1 MARQNGTATQ
11 EIMELLT
18 QTGVSENM
26 ANCVQMLINESMK
39 MERTAY
45 LQASPYER
53 SAERIDYANGYKPKT
68 LQTRIGELELTV
80 PQTRNGGFYP
90 SVIQKGV
97 RSERALLT
105 TIAEMYIQGVSTR
118 KVTKILEELCG
129 CQVSSSQVS
138 RIVQSLDVELEAWR
152 NRPLGHFS
160 YLMVDA
166 RYEKVRYGHEIRDC
180 AVLWAIGIR
189 SDGQREI
196 LGVDVALSEAE
207 IYWREFFLSLVA
219 RKLIGVS
226 YIVSDD
232 HPGLTGALKSVFPG
246 VAWNR
251 CHTHLARNT
260 QDHVSKAANKV
271 PVAQDVRAILQASD
285 LETAQF
291 LLNRFADRWA
301 SLEPKL
307 VHWAQ
312 INIPQGFQVLALDH
326 VYRRSLRSSNLIERF
341 NREIKRRSRV
351 VRIFPNTDSC
361 LRLVS
366 AILIEFNDDW
376 STGRRLFSA

>member
-1 MARQNGTATQ
+1 MAQQNGTVTQ
-11 EIMELLT
+11 EIMELLI
-18 QTGVSENM
+18 QNGVGESM
-26 ANCVQMLINESMK
+26 AHCVQILLNEAMK
-39 MERTAY
+39 MERSAY

-53 SAERIDYANGYKPKT
+53 SIDRIDHANGFKPKT

-138 RIVQSLDVELEAWR
+138 RVVQSMDVELASWR

-189 SDGQREI
+189 SDGSREI
-196 LGVDVALSEAE
+196 LGVDVAFSEAE
-207 IYWREFFLSLVA
+207 IHWREFFSSLVS
-219 RKLIGVS
+219 RNLIGVS

-232 HPGLTGALKSVFPG
+232 HVGLTKALKSVFPG

-251 CHTHLARNT
+251 CHTHLARNV

-271 PVAQDVRAILQASD
+271 PVAQDVRTILQATD

-312 INIPQGFQVLALDH
+312 INLPQGFQVLALDPL
-326 VYRRSLRSSNLIERF
+326 YRRSLRTSNLIERF
-341 NREIKRRSRV
+341 NREIKRRSSV
-351 VRIFPNTDSC
+351 VRIFPNMDSC

-366 AILIEFNDDW
+366 AVLIEFNDDW
-376 STGRRLFSA
+376 STARRLFSV

>member
-1 MARQNGTATQ
+1 MAQQHGTARQ
-11 EIMELLT
+11 EIIELLI

-26 ANCVQMLINESMK
+26 AQCVQLLINEAMK
-39 MERTAY
+39 MERSAY
-45 LQASPYER
+45 LNAQPYQR
-53 SAERIDYANGYKPKT
+53 TPDRMDHANGYKPKT
-68 LQTRIGELELTV
+68 LHTRIGELELTV

-90 SVIQKGV
+90 SVIQKGL

-129 CQVSSSQVS
+129 CQISSAQVS
-138 RIVQSLDVELEAWR
+138 RIVQSLDEDLEAWR

-160 YLMVDA
+160 HLMVDA

-180 AVLWAIGIR
+180 AVLWGIGIR
-189 SDGQREI
+189 EDGQREV
-196 LGVDVALSEAE
+196 LGVSVAFSEAE
-207 IYWREFFLSLVA
+207 IHWREFFSSLVS
-219 RKLIGVS
+219 RGLLGVS

-232 HPGLTGALKSVFPG
+232 HVGLTNALKSVFPG
-246 VAWNR
+246 AAWNR
-251 CHTHLARNT
+251 CHTHLARNV
-260 QDHVSKAANKV
+260 QDHVSKSRNKDR
-271 PVAQDVRAILQASD
+271 VAQDIRTILQSTD

-291 LLNRFADRWA
+291 LLNRFADRWIN
-301 SLEPKL
+301 LEPKL

-312 INIPQGFQVLALDH
+312 INIPQGFQVLSLDPKL
-326 VYRRSLRSSNLIERF
+326 RRSLRTSNLIERF

-351 VRIFPNTDSC
+351 VRIFPNMDSC

-366 AILIEFNDDW
+366 AVLIEFNDDW
-376 STGRRLFSA
+376 STGRRLFSV

>member
-1 MARQNGTATQ
+1 MAQRNGTATQ
-11 EIMELLT
+11 EIMELLM
-18 QTGVSENM
+18 QTGVSSNM
-26 ANCVQMLINESMK
+26 ANCVQMLLNEAMK
-39 MERTAY
+39 MERTEY

-53 SAERIDYANGYKPKT
+53 NSERIDHANGYKSKT
-68 LQTRIGELELTV
+68 LQTRIGALELTV

-97 RSERALLT
+97 RSERALFT

-138 RIVQSLDVELEAWR
+138 RIVQALDGELAAWR

-166 RYEKVRYGHEIRDC
+166 RYEKVRYGHDIRDC

-189 SDGQREI
+189 SDGTREI
-196 LGVDVALSEAE
+196 LGVDIAFSEAE
-207 IYWREFFLSLVA
+207 IHWRDFFSSLVS
-219 RKLIGVS
+219 RGLIGVA

-232 HPGLTGALKSVFPG
+232 HVGLTNALKSVFPG
-246 VAWNR
+246 IAWNR
-251 CHTHLARNT
+251 CHTHLARNV
-260 QDHVSKAANKV
+260 QDHVSKSANKI
-271 PVAQDVRAILQASD
+271 PVAQDVRSILQAPD
-285 LETAQF
+285 LPTAQL
-291 LLNRFADRWA
+291 LLNRFADRWEP
-301 SLEPKL
+301 LEPKL

-312 INIPQGFQVLALDH
+312 INIPQAFQVLALDPAI
-326 VYRRSLRSSNLIERF
+326 RRSLRTSNLIERF

-351 VRIFPNTDSC
+351 VRIFPNIESC

-376 STGRRLFSA
+376 STGRRVFSV

>member
-1 MARQNGTATQ
+1 
-11 EIMELLT
+11 MELLI
-18 QTGVSENM
+18 QTGVGETM
-26 ANCVQMLINESMK
+26 AHCFQLLINEAMK
-39 MERTAY
+39 MERSAY

-53 SAERIDYANGYKPKT
+53 NAERVDHANGFKSKT
-68 LQTRIGELELTV
+68 LHTRIGDLELTV

-118 KVTKILEELCG
+118 KVTKILEELCD

-138 RIVQSLDVELEAWR
+138 RIVQSLDGDLEAWR
-152 NRPLGHFS
+152 NRPLGHFP

-189 SDGQREI
+189 NDGNREI
-196 LGVDVALSEAE
+196 LGVNVAFSEAE
-207 IYWREFFLSLVA
+207 IHWREFFSSLVS
-219 RKLIGVS
+219 RGLIGVS

-232 HPGLTGALKSVFPG
+232 HLGLTNALKSVFPG
-246 VAWNR
+246 IAWNR

-260 QDHVSKAANKV
+260 QDHVAKAINKI
-271 PVAQDVRAILQASD
+271 PVAQDIRAILQATD
-285 LETAQF
+285 TDTAQF
-291 LLNRFADRWA
+291 LLNRFADRWIK
-301 SLEPKL
+301 LEPKL

-312 INIPQGFQVLALDH
+312 INIPQGFQALSLDPKF
-326 VYRRSLRSSNLIERF
+326 RRSLRTSNLIERF

-351 VRIFPNTDSC
+351 VRIFPNIDSC

-376 STGRRLFSA
+376 STGRRLFSL

>member
-326 VYRRSLRSSNLIERF
+326 VNRRSLRTSNLIERF

-376 STGRRLFSA
+376 STERRLFTA

>member
-11 EIMELLT
+11 EIMELLM

-26 ANCVQMLINESMK
+26 AQCVQMLLNEAMK

-53 SAERIDYANGYKPKT
+53 NAERIDYANGYKPKT

-232 HPGLTGALKSVFPG
+232 HAGLTGALNSVFPG

>member
-1 MARQNGTATQ
+1 M
-11 EIMELLT
+11 LL
-18 QTGVSENM
+18 
-26 ANCVQMLINESMK
+26 NEAMK

-53 SAERIDYANGYKPKT
+53 NAERIDYANGYKPKT

-326 VYRRSLRSSNLIERF
+326 VNRRSLRTSNLIERF

>member
-11 EIMELLT
+11 EIMELLM

-26 ANCVQMLINESMK
+26 AQCVQMLLNEAMK

-53 SAERIDYANGYKPKT
+53 NAERIDYANGYKPKT
-68 LQTRIGELELTV
+68 LQTRIGEVELTV

-232 HPGLTGALKSVFPG
+232 HAGLTGALNSVFPG

-271 PVAQDVRAILQASD
+271 PVAQDVRAILHASD

>member
-326 VYRRSLRSSNLIERF
+326 VNRRSLRTSNLIERF

-366 AILIEFNDDW
+366 AILIEFNDEW

>member
-11 EIMELLT
+11 EIMELLM

-26 ANCVQMLINESMK
+26 AQCFQMLINEAMK

-53 SAERIDYANGYKPKT
+53 NVDRIDQSNGFKSKT
-68 LQTRIGELELTV
+68 LHTRIGDLELTV

-118 KVTKILEELCG
+118 KVTKILEELCD

-138 RIVQSLDVELEAWR
+138 RIVQSLDGDLEAWR
-152 NRPLGHFS
+152 NRPLGRFS
-160 YLMVDA
+160 HLMVDA

-180 AVLWAIGIR
+180 AVLWGIGIR
-189 SDGQREI
+189 NDGQREI
-196 LGVDVALSEAE
+196 LGVTVAFSEAE
-207 IYWREFFLSLVA
+207 IHWREFLSSLVS
-219 RKLIGVS
+219 RGLIWGS

-232 HPGLTGALKSVFPG
+232 HVGLTNALKSVFPG

-251 CHTHLARNT
+251 CHTHLARNV
-260 QDHVSKAANKV
+260 QDHVSKALNKV
-271 PVAQDVRAILQASD
+271 PVAQDIRTILQATD
-285 LETAQF
+285 LDTAQF
-291 LLNRFADRWA
+291 LLNRFADRWIK
-301 SLEPKL
+301 LEPKL

-312 INIPQGFQVLALDH
+312 INIPQGFQALSLDPKL
-326 VYRRSLRSSNLIERF
+326 RRSLRTSNLIERF

-351 VRIFPNTDSC
+351 VRIFPNMDSC

-376 STGRRLFSA
+376 STGRRLFSV

>member
-11 EIMELLT
+11 EIMELLM

-26 ANCVQMLINESMK
+26 AQCVQMLLNEAMK

-53 SAERIDYANGYKPKT
+53 NAERIDYANGYKPKT
-68 LQTRIGELELTV
+68 LQTRIGEVELTV

-207 IYWREFFLSLVA
+207 IHWREFFLSLVA

-232 HPGLTGALKSVFPG
+232 HAGLTGALNSVFPG

-271 PVAQDVRAILQASD
+271 PVAQDVRAILHASD

-326 VYRRSLRSSNLIERF
+326 VYRRSLRTSNLIERF

>member
-207 IYWREFFLSLVA
+207 IHWREFFLSLVA

-232 HPGLTGALKSVFPG
+232 HAGLTGALNSVFPG

>member
-11 EIMELLT
+11 EIMELLM

-26 ANCVQMLINESMK
+26 AQCVQMLLNEAMK

-53 SAERIDYANGYKPKT
+53 NAERIDYANGYKPKT
-68 LQTRIGELELTV
+68 LQTRIGEVELTV

>member
-11 EIMELLT
+11 EIMELLM

-26 ANCVQMLINESMK
+26 AQCVQMLLNEAMK

-53 SAERIDYANGYKPKT
+53 NAERIDYANGYKPKT

-207 IYWREFFLSLVA
+207 IHWREFFLSLVA

>member
-11 EIMELLT
+11 EIMELLM

-26 ANCVQMLINESMK
+26 AQCVQMLLNEAMK

-53 SAERIDYANGYKPKT
+53 NAERIDYANGYKPKT

-207 IYWREFFLSLVA
+207 IHWREFFLSLVA

-226 YIVSDD
+226 YSVSDD
-232 HPGLTGALKSVFPG
+232 HAGL
-246 VAWNR
+246 
-251 CHTHLARNT
+251 
-260 QDHVSKAANKV
+260 
-271 PVAQDVRAILQASD
+271 
-285 LETAQF
+285 
-291 LLNRFADRWA
+291 
-301 SLEPKL
+301 
-307 VHWAQ
+307 
-312 INIPQGFQVLALDH
+312 
-326 VYRRSLRSSNLIERF
+326 
-341 NREIKRRSRV
+341 
-351 VRIFPNTDSC
+351 
-361 LRLVS
+361 
-366 AILIEFNDDW
+366 
-376 STGRRLFSA
+376 

>member
-1 MARQNGTATQ
+1 MARQHGSATT
-11 EIMELLT
+11 EIMELLI
-18 QTGVSENM
+18 QTGVGETM
-26 ANCVQMLINESMK
+26 AHCFQLLINEAMK
-39 MERTAY
+39 MERSAY

-53 SAERIDYANGYKPKT
+53 NAERVDHANGFKSKT
-68 LQTRIGELELTV
+68 LHTRIGDLELTV

-118 KVTKILEELCG
+118 KVTKILEELCD

-138 RIVQSLDVELEAWR
+138 RIVQSLDGDLEAWR
-152 NRPLGHFS
+152 NRPLGHFP

-189 SDGQREI
+189 NDGHREI
-196 LGVDVALSEAE
+196 LGVNVAFSEAE
-207 IYWREFFLSLVA
+207 IHWREFFSSLVS
-219 RKLIGVS
+219 RGLIGVS

-232 HPGLTGALKSVFPG
+232 HLGLTNALKSVFPG
-246 VAWNR
+246 IAWNR

-260 QDHVSKAANKV
+260 QDHVAKAINKI
-271 PVAQDVRAILQASD
+271 PVAQDIRAILQATD
-285 LETAQF
+285 TDTAQF
-291 LLNRFADRWA
+291 LLNRFADRWIK
-301 SLEPKL
+301 LEPKL

-312 INIPQGFQVLALDH
+312 INIPQGFQALSLDPKF
-326 VYRRSLRSSNLIERF
+326 RRSLRTSNLIERF

-351 VRIFPNTDSC
+351 VRIFPNIDSC

-376 STGRRLFSA
+376 STGRRLFSL

>member
-1 MARQNGTATQ
+1 MAQQHGTATQ
-11 EIMELLT
+11 EIMELLM

-26 ANCVQMLINESMK
+26 AQCVQLLINEAMK
-39 MERTAY
+39 MERSAY
-45 LQASPYER
+45 LNAQPYQR
-53 SAERIDYANGYKPKT
+53 TPDRMDHANGYKPKT
-68 LQTRIGELELTV
+68 LHTRIGDLELTV

-90 SVIQKGV
+90 SVIQKGL

-129 CQVSSSQVS
+129 CQISSAQVS
-138 RIVQSLDVELEAWR
+138 RIVQSLDEDLAAWR

-160 YLMVDA
+160 HLMVDA

-180 AVLWAIGIR
+180 AVLWGIGIR
-189 SDGQREI
+189 DDGQREV
-196 LGVDVALSEAE
+196 LGVSVAFSEAE
-207 IYWREFFLSLVA
+207 IHWREFFSSLVS
-219 RKLIGVS
+219 RGLLGVS

-232 HPGLTGALKSVFPG
+232 HVGLTNALKSVFPG
-246 VAWNR
+246 AAWNR
-251 CHTHLARNT
+251 CHTHLARNV
-260 QDHVSKAANKV
+260 QDHVSKSRNKDR
-271 PVAQDVRAILQASD
+271 VAQDIRTILQSTD

-291 LLNRFADRWA
+291 LLNRFADRWIN
-301 SLEPKL
+301 LEPKL

-312 INIPQGFQVLALDH
+312 INIPQGFQVLSLDPKL
-326 VYRRSLRSSNLIERF
+326 RRSLRTSNLIERF

-351 VRIFPNTDSC
+351 VRIFPNIDSC

-366 AILIEFNDDW
+366 AVLIEFNDDW
-376 STGRRLFSA
+376 STGRRLFSI

>member
-1 MARQNGTATQ
+1 MARQNGTATT
-11 EIMELLT
+11 EIMELLI
-18 QTGVSENM
+18 QTGVGETM
-26 ANCVQMLINESMK
+26 AHCFQLLINEAMK
-39 MERTAY
+39 MERSAY

-53 SAERIDYANGYKPKT
+53 NAERVDHANGFKSKT
-68 LQTRIGELELTV
+68 LHTRIGDLELTV

-118 KVTKILEELCG
+118 KVTKILEELCD

-138 RIVQSLDVELEAWR
+138 RIVQSLDGDLEAWR
-152 NRPLGHFS
+152 NRPLGHFP

-189 SDGQREI
+189 NDGNREI
-196 LGVDVALSEAE
+196 LGVNVAFSEAE
-207 IYWREFFLSLVA
+207 IHWREFFSSLVS
-219 RKLIGVS
+219 RGLIGVS

-232 HPGLTGALKSVFPG
+232 HLGLTNALKSVFPG
-246 VAWNR
+246 IAWNR

-260 QDHVSKAANKV
+260 QDHVAKAINKI
-271 PVAQDVRAILQASD
+271 PVAQDIRAILQATD
-285 LETAQF
+285 TDTAQF
-291 LLNRFADRWA
+291 LLNRFADRWIK
-301 SLEPKL
+301 LEPKL

-312 INIPQGFQVLALDH
+312 INIPQGFQALSLDPKF
-326 VYRRSLRSSNLIERF
+326 RRSLRTSNLIERF

-351 VRIFPNTDSC
+351 VRIFPNIDSC

-376 STGRRLFSA
+376 STGRRLFSL

>member
-53 SAERIDYANGYKPKT
+53 NAERIDYANGYKPKT
-68 LQTRIGELELTV
+68 LQTRIGEVELTV

-232 HPGLTGALKSVFPG
+232 HAGLTGALNSVFPG

-326 VYRRSLRSSNLIERF
+326 VNRRSLRTSNLIERF

>member
-11 EIMELLT
+11 EIMELLM

-26 ANCVQMLINESMK
+26 AQCFQMLINEAMK

-53 SAERIDYANGYKPKT
+53 NVDRIDQSNGFKSKT
-68 LQTRIGELELTV
+68 LHTRIGDLELTV

-118 KVTKILEELCG
+118 KVTKILEELCD

-138 RIVQSLDVELEAWR
+138 RIVQSLDGDLEAWR

-160 YLMVDA
+160 HLMVDA

-180 AVLWAIGIR
+180 AVLWGIGIR
-189 SDGQREI
+189 NDGQREI
-196 LGVDVALSEAE
+196 LGVNVAFSEAE
-207 IYWREFFLSLVA
+207 IHWREFFSSLVS
-219 RKLIGVS
+219 RGLIGVT

-232 HPGLTGALKSVFPG
+232 HVGLTNALKSVFPG
-246 VAWNR
+246 VTWNR
-251 CHTHLARNT
+251 CHTHLARNV
-260 QDHVSKAANKV
+260 QDHVSKSLNKV
-271 PVAQDVRAILQASD
+271 PVAQDIRTILQATD

-291 LLNRFADRWA
+291 LLNRFADRWVKN
-301 SLEPKL
+301 EPKL

-312 INIPQGFQVLALDH
+312 INIPQGFQALSLH
-326 VYRRSLRSSNLIERF
+326 PKLRRSLRTSNLIERF

-351 VRIFPNTDSC
+351 VRIFPNMDSC

-366 AILIEFNDDW
+366 AVLIEFNDDW
-376 STGRRLFSA
+376 STGRRLFSV